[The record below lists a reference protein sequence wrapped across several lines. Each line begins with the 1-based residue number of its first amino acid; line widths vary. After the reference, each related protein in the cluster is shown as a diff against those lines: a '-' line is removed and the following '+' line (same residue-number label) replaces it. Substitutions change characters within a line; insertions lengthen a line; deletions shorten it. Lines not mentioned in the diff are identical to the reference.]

1 MKFLIPI
8 LLLIGF
14 QSFGQS
20 PEYVELLES
29 YYDDTETITISA
41 AAKKMDNENIF
52 FLDTREI
59 NEFNVSHINGAKS
72 VGYDDFDISSV
83 SGIEKSAEIIVYCS
97 IGARSQSIA
106 KKLSDAGYTNVKN
119 LYGGLFHWANS
130 GYPMVNDQG
139 KDTAM
144 IHGYSKEWGKWI
156 TNGVAVY

>member
-41 AAKKMDNENIF
+41 AAKKMNTDNIF

-59 NEFNVSHINGAKS
+59 DEFNVGHIVGAKN
-72 VGYDDFDISSV
+72 VGYDDFNITSV
-83 SGIEKSAEIIVYCS
+83 YSIAKTAEIIVYCS

-139 KDTAM
+139 KDTAE
-144 IHGYSKEWGKWI
+144 IHGYSKEWVKLV
-156 TNGVAVY
+156 TNVLAVY